1 MPEFKKHKIN
11 VFVMTGY
18 GRPIFVRYGDEIKCS
33 SFLATLSA
41 IFGKLSIFYS
51 EPEHSSSNM

>member
-1 MPEFKKHKIN
+1 
-11 VFVMTGY
+11 MTSY

-51 EPEHSSSNM
+51 DADHHSSTR